1 MNFLDSIFNRLRQ
14 SASAPVL
21 VEIHDARTVPA
32 TGDELLSLVAQ
43 ARAFLAARGLKRGDR
58 CALLAPN
65 SIRWVAL
72 DLALTAEGI
81 IVVPLYSRQAPHELV
96 VMMKDASPARIFC
109 ADAPSAAEIQKLWP
123 AAPPITLL
131 DAVFVPLE
139 KDAADDAAREA
150 NAGSSVPSLHL
161 ADSDPVTVIY
171 TSGTSGEA
179 KGVVLTAGNIG
190 FMLGCTN
197 TRLDELMALSGAPKD
212 DPDRIFQYGPFSL
225 AASWMLL
232 LTALSRRSVLYLS
245 TNVSMLS
252 NEIKVA
258 APNYFLN
265 VPLVLERVRAKVEE
279 MIRKRGRL
287 AATVFTRAQ
296 SAYRR
301 RFEKGAAGAGAA
313 WLALANFAMFP
324 SIRKGIGPNLKALI
338 CGSAPL
344 SVETQLFY
352 GMLGIPVLQAYGLTE
367 TTAICTLD
375 DPANPVPS
383 CVGLAVPGIEMK
395 VGENSEILVR
405 GPNVFPGYWNRP
417 HETAQVLRDGW
428 FHTGD
433 QGEMD
438 AGGHWRITGRI
449 KNLLVLS
456 SGHNVAPEPLEDAL
470 AASLPEAQHV
480 VLIGNQRASLA
491 ALLTPA
497 AANSLQEAAVQSAIN
512 AMNAELPHYKRIR
525 AFRILSE
532 AFSVENGLL
541 TMNGKLKRAEIAS
554 RFASEIDALYAT
566 PAEPKA
572 GKASA

>member
-1 MNFLDSIFNRLRQ
+1 MTFLEIIFDRLRQ
-14 SASAPVL
+14 SAAAPVL
-21 VEIHDARTVPA
+21 VEIRDARTVSA
-32 TGDELLSLVAQ
+32 TGAELLSLVAQ
-43 ARAFLAARGLKRGDR
+43 ARAFVGARGLKKGDR

-72 DLALTAEGI
+72 DLALTAEGV
-81 IVVPLYSRQAPHELV
+81 IVVPLYSRQAPAELV
-96 VMMKDASPARIFC
+96 AMMKDASPARIFC

-123 AAPPITLL
+123 AAPPISLL
-131 DAVFVPLE
+131 DGIF
-139 KDAADDAAREA
+139 AADSAQDVDTSAPLCRL
-150 NAGSSVPSLHL
+150 S
-161 ADSDPVTVIY
+161 DSDPVTIIY

-179 KGVVLTAGNIG
+179 KGVVLNSGNVT
-190 FMLGCTN
+190 FMVRCTN

-212 DPDRIFQYGPFSL
+212 EAERVFQYGPFSL

-279 MIRKRGRL
+279 MVRKRGGF
-287 AATVFTRAQ
+287 ATAVFTRAQ
-296 SAYRR
+296 RAYRR
-301 RFEKGAAGAGAA
+301 RFEKGAAGVGAA
-313 WLALANFAMFP
+313 WLALANLAMFP

-375 DPANPVPS
+375 DPANPVPG
-383 CVGLAVPGIEMK
+383 CVGLAIPGIEMK
-395 VGENSEILVR
+395 VGENSEILVS

-417 HETAQVLRDGW
+417 EETAKVLRDGW

-438 AGGHWRITGRI
+438 PGGHWRITGRI
-449 KNLLVLS
+449 KNLIVLS

-470 AASLPEAQHV
+470 AARLPEAQHV
-480 VLIGNQRASLA
+480 VLIGNQRGSLS
-491 ALLTPA
+491 ALLAPA
-497 AANSLQEAAVQSAIN
+497 SANGLPDAAVQSVIN
-512 AMNAELPHYKRIR
+512 GMNAELPHYKRIR
-525 AFRILSE
+525 AFRVLPE

-541 TMNGKLKRAEIAS
+541 TMNGKIKRAEISA
-554 RFASEIDALYAT
+554 RFAAEIDALYESQ
-566 PAEPKA
+566 PAAKAAPKSE
-572 GKASA
+572 KMSA